1 MGREKDDPHDN
12 EPFDN
17 EDYYIPRRRS
27 RYEDVYQNDTYDDSN
42 DFDDYEDA
50 QDHYPRQRSSRQP
63 QRSPHRPPAQPVRPP
78 STLHRVSPRDGR
90 RRPARD
96 YDYEDEPIRH
106 PRRKRTWPAL
116 LGGCLLGILLTL
128 LAIGAFFLYTIHS
141 LSGGNTLP
149 HLPGVPTTHTFSQKI
164 TRSLSSQQISQIS
177 QIIICNPSGN
187 VSLTVDPTQTSASLQ
202 TTRIV
207 QETNQSNANKKFQQ
221 FAVEVQP
228 PDTIKHALSCS
239 NIIPSDPGT
248 TATNAHTLTISVSLP
263 GNDTTNNSADLAIT
277 LPSKDLINTNGP
289 STQLAIS
296 AAKGNISIAGL
307 SGSFNLQSNTGN
319 ITVKQAILTDGSRL
333 STSQGDILFSGF
345 LSNASTNKNTS
356 ARYIMQSE
364 HAIDVTLP
372 SNTSVILDANT
383 NAGAIK
389 SDFPLDVKKN
399 GGSASYNGPLNPGNA
414 TNPSATLILDVS
426 IGDVT
431 IHKLQAP

>member
-1 MGREKDDPHDN
+1 MGRDKDDPRDN

-27 RYEDVYQNDTYDDSN
+27 RYEDVYQNDTYDD
-42 DFDDYEDA
+42 FDDYEDEQA
-50 QDHYPRQRSSRQP
+50 HYPRQHSPRQP
-63 QRSPHRPPAQPVRPP
+63 QRLPYHPAQPP
-78 STLHRVSPRDGR
+78 STLHRISPRDGR
-90 RRPARD
+90 RRPVRD
-96 YDYEDEPIRH
+96 YDYEDEPVRQT
-106 PRRKRTWPAL
+106 RRKRTWPAL

-128 LAIGAFFLYTIHS
+128 LAIGAFFFYTIHS

-149 HLPGVPTTHTFSQKI
+149 NLPGVPATHAFSQKT
-164 TRSLSSQQISQIS
+164 TRSLSSQQIMQIS
-177 QIIICNPSGN
+177 QIVICNPSGN
-187 VSLTVDPTQTSASLQ
+187 VSLAVDPTQTNVTLQ

-228 PDTIKHALSCS
+228 PDTIKHTLSCS
-239 NIIPSDPGT
+239 NITPSDPG
-248 TATNAHTLTISVSLP
+248 ATDSNTHTLTISVSLP
-263 GNDTTNNSADLAIT
+263 GNDTTNNSANLAIT
-277 LPSKDLINTNGP
+277 LPSKDILNTNGP

-296 AAKGNISIAGL
+296 AARGNISVTGL

-333 STSQGDILFSGF
+333 STSQGNIFFSGF
-345 LSNASTNKNTS
+345 LSNASTNKNTL

-372 SNTSVILDANT
+372 SNTNVILDANT

-414 TNPSATLILDVS
+414 TSPSATLILDVS